1 MTGWFS
7 RLFTRI
13 TEAIDQSIGWQ
24 RLPVLLG
31 LVILI
36 GLRLRLRA
44 RNLYDTSDPSMLPSP
59 SQPATGKASQV
70 SSGQSASTTGIGS
83 PRYLTARTADG
94 TYNDLDNPRMGS
106 VNTRFGRNVP
116 LAYAYPEEP
125 DIFVPNPRAV
135 SRELLT
141 RQTFQ
146 PATSINLLV
155 AAWVQF
161 MIHDWFSH
169 GKNQKENPWKVPLSD
184 DDPWPEHPMTILRTH
199 SDPTRTPA
207 SEGLPPSLLR

>member
-1 MTGWFS
+1 MPGLLKGWPHMTGWFS

-24 RLPVLLG
+24 RIPVLLG

-59 SQPATGKASQV
+59 SQPATGMGAQASSDQT
-70 SSGQSASTTGIGS
+70 ASTIGIGS

-94 TYNDLDNPRMGS
+94 TYNDLDNPKMGS

-116 LAYAYPEEP
+116 LAYSYPEEP
-125 DIFVPNPRAV
+125 DIFVPNQRTV
-135 SRELLT
+135 TRDLLT
-141 RQTFQ
+141 RQ
-146 PATSINLLV
+146 PPRPKTSSNVLV
-155 AAWVQF
+155 DACVQF
-161 MIHDWFSH
+161 IVHEWLSLVKDQTETPL
-169 GKNQKENPWKVPLSD
+169 NVPLSD
-184 DDPWPEHPMTILRTH
+184 D
-199 SDPTRTPA
+199 
-207 SEGLPPSLLR
+207 

>member
-13 TEAIDQSIGWQ
+13 TEAIDQLIGWQ

-44 RNLYDTSDPSMLPSP
+44 RNLYDTSDPSMVPAP
-59 SQPATGKASQV
+59 SQPATEKVSQA
-70 SSGQSASTTGIGS
+70 SSGQTASATGTGS

-94 TYNDLDNPRMGS
+94 TYNDLDNPKMRS

-116 LAYAYPEEP
+116 LAYIYPEEP
-125 DIFVPNPRAV
+125 AIFVPNPRTV

-155 AAWVQF
+155 ACAGYLAYPF
-161 MIHDWFSH
+161 
-169 GKNQKENPWKVPLSD
+169 QKMLRRWRYQ
-184 DDPWPEHPMTILRTH
+184 ILYRSIFTLG
-199 SDPTRTPA
+199 RW
-207 SEGLPPSLLR
+207 R

>member
-1 MTGWFS
+1 MPGSLKGWPHMTGWFS

-59 SQPATGKASQV
+59 SQPEPGRLSQT
-70 SSGQSASTTGIGS
+70 SSGQTASAAGTGS

-94 TYNDLDNPRMGS
+94 TYNDLDNPKMGS
-106 VNTRFGRNVP
+106 VN
-116 LAYAYPEEP
+116 
-125 DIFVPNPRAV
+125 
-135 SRELLT
+135 
-141 RQTFQ
+141 
-146 PATSINLLV
+146 
-155 AAWVQF
+155 
-161 MIHDWFSH
+161 
-169 GKNQKENPWKVPLSD
+169 
-184 DDPWPEHPMTILRTH
+184 
-199 SDPTRTPA
+199 
-207 SEGLPPSLLR
+207 